1 MRGVSTGG
9 GGSVV
14 DKVLKLAPIACAFFA
29 FLFMAIALSSG
40 IKPNYL
46 EGLSIVNVS
55 LDSHFNPHTLDLWKS
70 TNSELQFNM
79 STLGKNLI
87 KIPDV
92 SDAAKDGC
100 NKAGNTVNDVT
111 DKIGDGIGGI
121 ANVFGGGG
129 DKVSDAVDKAGDTVG
144 GATTDACNK
153 GAEIADQAVQ
163 LTKDVIDKVMGSIAK
178 AIGIKEYYSVHI
190 GVLCEGEYDPLFS
203 DKDAKPNVQKCS
215 RKFNTEKTDLS
226 KKLDEELQVGPFKF
240 KLSDLDLVEAIQQ
253 AFDLIP
259 RALAAMAFFFLFAIL
274 ALVAGLVL
282 SVLKVAFEHKQNL
295 KKFALLG
302 SMGFMGF
309 GWFTSIIGVIGVTVV
324 AEKVKKAINEHGDK
338 FGMSAATSP
347 GLYFLLWASLLFST
361 VAFALLCFVW
371 WRDRNGNGMAA
382 RGEKTESSMED
393 SHGFA
398 RMPTSGGQ
406 QQFREEPL

>member
-1 MRGVSTGG
+1 
-9 GGSVV
+9 
-14 DKVLKLAPIACAFFA
+14 
-29 FLFMAIALSSG
+29 
-40 IKPNYL
+40 
-46 EGLSIVNVS
+46 
-55 LDSHFNPHTLDLWKS
+55 
-70 TNSELQFNM
+70 M

-100 NKAGNTVNDVT
+100 NKAGNAVNDVT

-121 ANVFGGGG
+121 TNVFGGGG
-129 DKVSDAVDKAGDTVG
+129 DKVSDAVDKAGDKVG
-144 GATTDACNK
+144 GAAQDACNK

-240 KLSDLDLVEAIQQ
+240 KLSDLDLVEAIQN

-274 ALVAGLVL
+274 ALVTGLVL
-282 SVLKVAFEHKQNL
+282 SVLTVAFEYKLRMKN
-295 KKFALLG
+295 FALLG

-309 GWFTSIIGVIGVTVV
+309 GWFTSFIGVIGVTVV
-324 AEKVKKAINEHGDK
+324 AEKVKKAVNEHGDK
-338 FGMSAATSP
+338 FGMSASTSP

-361 VAFALLCFVW
+361 VAFALLCLAW
-371 WRDRNGNGMAA
+371 WRNRSGNGMVAQDQYA
-382 RGEKTESSMED
+382 KENQSESSMED
-393 SHGFA
+393 SHGFS

-406 QQFREEPL
+406 QFREEPL